1 MWLKVSFL
9 LYMSW
14 TKHSSGLCTYL
25 IPLNSPQK
33 VSLITFQ
40 NENLLFRHYH
50 RHPYAVYARVIPTD
64 GELCCIRYRW
74 IFDEVVIYL
83 VLSVETESLFHVTL
97 LSHQKDLGP
106 FGSYSTWP
114 ADICWDHVFVV
125 GLLPGQWQDLKG
137 KEGKGKATFLKKCS
151 NLPVYHFD
159 VFFIIW
165 MYMAAEIDDEVR

>member
-1 MWLKVSFL
+1 MWLKVSFVL
-9 LYMSW
+9 DMSW

-25 IPLNSPQK
+25 IPLNSAQK

-40 NENLLFRHYH
+40 NENLLFRQYH
-50 RHPYAVYARVIPTD
+50 GHPYAVYARVIPTD

-106 FGSYSTWP
+106 FGSYSIWP

-125 GLLPGQWQDLKG
+125 GLQDSDKIR
-137 KEGKGKATFLKKCS
+137 KERKEREKLLFKKVQQSPCVS
-151 NLPVYHFD
+151 LWCVLHHMHVYGS
-159 VFFIIW
+159 W
-165 MYMAAEIDDEVR
+165 NRWWG